1 MLKLPQA
8 ILTELFKQIIS
19 QVVMQAYFR
28 ERKSL
33 TCQGR
38 SWQVAVTAKLIYQ
51 SSCAAHL
58 WAAASAQAVP
68 STGTGLPSTVP
79 SPTVC
84 SVAVCCYFQPQSAML
99 GRSAVSSFCPLSFRD
114 V

>member
-1 MLKLPQA
+1 
-8 ILTELFKQIIS
+8 
-19 QVVMQAYFR
+19 MQAYFR
-28 ERKSL
+28 QRKAL

-38 SWQVAVTAKLIYQ
+38 SWQVAVTAKLTYQ
-51 SSCAAHL
+51 SSCGAQL
-58 WAAASAQAVP
+58 WAAVSAQALP

-84 SVAVCCYFQPQSAML
+84 YVAVCCYVCPQSAML
-99 GRSAVSSFCPLSFRD
+99 GRSVVSSFCPLSFRD